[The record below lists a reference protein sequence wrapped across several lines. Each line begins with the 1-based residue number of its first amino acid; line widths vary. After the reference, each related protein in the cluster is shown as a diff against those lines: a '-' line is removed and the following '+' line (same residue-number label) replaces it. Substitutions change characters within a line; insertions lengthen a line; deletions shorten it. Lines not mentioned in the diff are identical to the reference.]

1 MSIYDVGIYA
11 QSARNGLVRLRTLI
25 ILRWLAVVGQA
36 VTILISKFIIGL
48 QIDLGLCFLAISA
61 SVLINLI
68 AIFIFPANR
77 RLPERDFLAML
88 LFDLIQ
94 LAVLLYLTGGLN
106 NPFSILILAPVITSA
121 SYLPAL
127 LTVILSSISI
137 IIILVLNFYFVPLNL
152 GNQFI
157 LPTIYNFGVVTS
169 LIITV
174 IFIAIYAYLF
184 ASSSRNISNALS
196 VSKLQILNQKKITEI
211 GSLSAA
217 AAHELGT
224 PLNTIF
230 LILNDLIKDK
240 KLNQDKTI
248 SKDIKLLKSQAERCR
263 QILKKLSQNPLKLK
277 DKFLEKV
284 KISDLIKIN
293 FDKFNKNKKLNLI
306 EINEE
311 NQIEII
317 FKDEIM
323 YALGNIIQN
332 AIFHSTKFVIVEL
345 NYLKKNLIIKISDD
359 GNGFAKDIID
369 KLGEPYISKNNR
381 GMGLGIFI
389 SKNLIENM
397 GGKISFYNSKQSH
410 AIVEINFDNSILNV

>member
-1 MSIYDVGIYA
+1 M
-11 QSARNGLVRLRTLI
+11 N
-25 ILRWLAVVGQA
+25 
-36 VTILISKFIIGL
+36 TIL
-48 QIDLGLCFLAISA
+48 LGNLIKIRWIAITGQFLAIFFVSFLTNIEIPFLEA
-61 SVLINLI
+61 FIIIISSVVIN
-68 AIFIFPANR
+68 FYSYFE
-77 RLPERDFLAML
+77 ERKNKSISNFKAFSYL
-88 LFDLIQ
+88 LFDTLQ
-94 LAVLLYLTGGLN
+94 LGILLFLTGGII

-137 IIILVLNFYFVPLNL
+137 LIIIILNFYFIPLDLVNE
-152 GNQFI
+152 FI
-157 LPTIYNFGVVTS
+157 LPEIYKFGLVAS

-184 ASSSRNISNALS
+184 ASSSRKISNALS
-196 VSKLQILNQKKITEI
+196 ISKLQILNQKKITEV

-230 LILNDLIKDK
+230 LILNDLLKEK
-240 KLNQDKTI
+240 KLNEDENI
-248 SKDIKLLKSQAERCR
+248 IKDIALLKSQAERCKE
-263 QILKKLSQNPLKLK
+263 ILQKLSKNPLKLK

-293 FDKFNKNKKLNLI
+293 FDKFNKNKNLKLIGNFSNYEP
-306 EINEE
+306 EIT
-311 NQIEII
+311 

-332 AIFHSTKFVIVEL
+332 AIYYSADIVSAEIQ
-345 NYLKKNLIIKISDD
+345 YLKKSIIIKIFDD
-359 GNGFAKDIID
+359 GNGFQRDILD
-369 KLGEPYISKNNR
+369 KIGEPYVSKNNE

-397 GGKISFYNSKQSH
+397 GGNITFYNSDDNN
-410 AIVEINFDNSILNV
+410 AVVEITFENSIFNI